1 MNRHALGSKYY
12 IGYDLG
18 IDYIGYCVTD
28 EDYNIL
34 RYNKRRMIGTR
45 LIGRVET
52 AEKCRN
58 YRTGRRRLARR
69 ALRINLLQ
77 GLFKAEIDKID
88 GKFFQKLDANGY
100 KLEDREIQAKY
111 SLFNDSG
118 YTDVDY
124 YREYPT
130 IYHLRKALMEK
141 GSDDVRKLYLAVHH
155 IIKYRGNFL
164 YKGDFGDCADID
176 EALARLNTAIMRYN
190 ESIIQAKVGDILNA
204 LGVIDYVDGRT
215 KSDLNRVLSQ
225 KGTITHIQQ
234 LMSQVLTSTNSKTLY
249 LLIGILGGKINVAY
263 LFGENYKHIKSF
275 SFTENYDE
283 IVEPELLNELEEY
296 EKSVIDALR
305 IVYNTAMLV
314 RLLNGTDTISD
325 AMVKIYE
332 QHQYELR
339 MLKRFIKKNGSAAQY
354 SAMFGSP
361 RNNKNPKKCDC
372 NYTHYIGGGR
382 YGGNGKPD
390 NGRFGDTC
398 THSEFC
404 AYVLKMVEEI
414 AKKKNLGN
422 DEDMKY
428 IKKGL
433 KNADFMPK
441 IVSKDNS
448 LLPFQLN
455 LYELK
460 RILTIAEEKF
470 EFLKK
475 SDEYGSI
482 IEKIYKLMEFNIPYY
497 VGPVSDLHKD
507 KGGTAWVK
515 RKSYDNV
522 TPWNFEEQVDLSASE
537 KEFITRMTNKCTH
550 LPNAPA
556 LAKNSPIYSQYIA
569 LNQLNKLK
577 INGTPISVS
586 DKQKIF
592 DTIYKCKKAVT
603 LKHIIDYYHK
613 EHGIDEPVTVTG
625 YLKTLKGSLSTYLTL
640 KELLGNKIDKYPL
653 MTEKIVFLIT
663 LHSDNRRAIENIR
676 QEYVVEKGYLDD
688 YEVNKLKNLDY
699 SGWGNLS
706 IELLRGSV
714 AEKYGIRL
722 KDRTD
727 NIEKDVLDIM
737 YETNMLLSEI
747 VSSERFDFAQKLKQY
762 LINSGQFNSGD
773 ITYDRVDEADCP
785 ISLKN
790 IIWQTLLL
798 TKELVKLMGKVPP
811 AKIFFEDNRS
821 AEDRGLIINSRK
833 DVVRLLYF
841 EAKKEA
847 KKQGNTDFYT
857 LISNME
863 KDPIY
868 LGDDNLLRSD
878 KNYLYLLQLGR
889 CVYSGDEINL
899 KYGTYDIDHI
909 IPQCLKKDD
918 SLDNRVLSRKD
929 INARKADKY
938 PLPSECRNVEARRLW
953 DNLNRLKLMSDE
965 KYSRLIRMNQLSDD
979 EITKSISH
987 ELIETTQAAT
997 ILKDLCRRWLEYKFT
1012 DTQKP
1017 EIIFN
1022 KLCNVTDFKNDYSL
1036 IHSRA
1041 IGDYHHALDAYYSIV
1056 VGNVLYEKFRH
1067 YRGKIKGASRNPK
1080 EYKISIFRKAFKKPV
1095 YSVRTKRCIWNY
1107 NTINVV
1113 RKAAE
1118 STDYQ
1123 VSAKVKEG
1131 KGKLY
1136 DETLY
1141 KPKDGVMYPR
1151 KETYPYNIKQ
1161 NGVYKYGGYKG
1172 SGTAYFIVVDSESKK
1187 GRMRTIEAVP
1197 IYYANK
1203 IRVGKIGIIDF
1214 LRENVGLINP
1224 EIAKIKGMN
1233 NPIIR
1238 INSLIKYDGVLM
1250 RIRGASGNALT
1261 FVNAMQLYAEPWVNR
1276 YIKELSVI
1284 SDKCKTYFKDEEAA
1298 CQMLIEENI
1307 ERQNR
1312 RNNVHT
1318 DIVILTKE
1326 DNLSIYDFIQD
1337 KLNGIYGKIPGRI
1350 SLIQTLK
1357 NAREIFISKSLY
1369 EQIKILLKLLS
1380 AFDTTSAYVDTSNLA
1395 GKYVDA
1401 DGEICEIKVSAHQGK
1416 IQVNKNITSNKVTLI
1431 NQSVSGLREKEVL
1444 LNKPSECESTP
1455 L

>member
-34 RYNKRRMIGTR
+34 SYNKRRMIGTR

-52 AEKCRN
+52 AEKRRK

-77 GLFKAEIDKID
+77 GLFNEEINKID
-88 GKFFQKLDANGY
+88 GKFFQKLNANGY
-100 KLEDREIQAKY
+100 KLEDRDIKVKY
-111 SLFNDSG
+111 SLFNDSN
-118 YTDVDY
+118 YSDVEY
-124 YREYPT
+124 YREYLT
-130 IYHLRKALMEK
+130 IYHLRKELMEK
-141 GSDDVRKLYLAVHH
+141 GCDDVRKLYLAIHH

-176 EALARLNTAIMRYN
+176 KAVTRLNNAIMRYN
-190 ESIIQAKVGDILNA
+190 ESKIQAQEGEILNG
-204 LGVIDYVDGRT
+204 LGVIDYVEGRT
-215 KSDLNRVLSQ
+215 KSDLTRVLSQ

-234 LMSQVLTSTNSKTLY
+234 LLSEVLTTKNPKTSY
-249 LLIGILGGKINVAY
+249 LIIGILGGKINVAH
-263 LFGENYKHIKSF
+263 LFGERYKHIKSF

-283 IVEPELLNELEEY
+283 IVEPELLNELEEN
-296 EKSVIDALR
+296 EKSVVDELR
-305 IVYNTAMLV
+305 IVYNTAMLI
-314 RLLNGTDTISD
+314 RLLNGTDNISD

-332 QHQYELR
+332 QHRYELR
-339 MLKRFIKKNGSAAQY
+339 LLKRFIKRFGSIEQY
-354 SAMFGSP
+354 SEMFGSAG
-361 RNNKNPKKCDC
+361 NHKNPKKSDC

-382 YGGNGKPD
+382 YEGKGKVD

-398 THSEFC
+398 SHSEFS
-404 AYVLKMVEEI
+404 AYVLKVIEDI
-414 AKKKNLGN
+414 AKKKNLWSN
-422 DEDMKY
+422 EDYKY
-428 IKKGL
+428 IKKAL

-455 LYELK
+455 MYELK
-460 RILTIAEEKF
+460 RILTVAEEKF
-470 EFLKK
+470 EFLNQ
-475 SDEYGSI
+475 SDRYGSI
-482 IEKIYKLMEFNIPYY
+482 SDKIYKLMEFNIPYY

-507 KGGTAWVK
+507 KGGTAWVERK
-515 RKSYDNV
+515 RYDYV

-537 KEFITRMTNKCTH
+537 KEFITRMTNKCVH

-556 LAKNSPIYSQYIA
+556 LAKHSPTYSKYIA

-577 INGTPISVS
+577 INGNPISVK
-586 DKQKIF
+586 DKQKIY
-592 DTIYKCKKAVT
+592 DTVYKRRKAVT
-603 LKHIIDYYHK
+603 LKHIIDYYRK
-613 EHGIDEPVTVTG
+613 EYGIDEPITITG

-640 KELLGNKIDKYPL
+640 KELLGIKVDKYPL

-676 QEYVVEKGYLDD
+676 REFVVEKGYLEDS
-688 YEVNKLKNLDY
+688 EVDKLKNLDY

-714 AEKYGIRL
+714 AEKKGIRL
-722 KDRTD
+722 KDSTD
-727 NIEKDVLDIM
+727 LVEKDVLDIM

-747 VSSERFDFAQKLKQY
+747 LASDRFDFTQKYKQY
-762 LINSGQFNSGD
+762 LIDSGQLNNGNV
-773 ITYDRVDEADCP
+773 TYDTVENADCP

-798 TKELVKLMGKVPP
+798 TKELVKLMGSVPP
-811 AKIFFEDNRS
+811 VKIFFEDNRS

-868 LGDDNLLRSD
+868 LGDENLLRSD

-889 CVYSGDEINL
+889 CIYSGDKIDL
-899 KYGTYDIDHI
+899 TFGAYDIDHI
-909 IPQCLKKDD
+909 IPQCVKKDD
-918 SLDNRVLSRKD
+918 SLDNRVLARKD
-929 INARKADKY
+929 INAKKVDKY
-938 PLPSECRNVEARRLW
+938 PLPLECRDTQARKLW
-953 DNLNRLKLMSDE
+953 DNLNSLKLMSDE
-965 KYSRLIRMNQLSDD
+965 KYSRLIRMNELSDD
-979 EITKSISH
+979 ELTKYVSH
-987 ELIETTQAAT
+987 ELVETTQAAT
-997 ILKDLCRRWLEYKFT
+997 LLKEFCGRWFEYQFT
-1012 DTQKP
+1012 ESQKP

-1022 KLCNVTDFKNDYSL
+1022 KLRNVNEFKNEYSL
-1036 IHSRA
+1036 IHSRVV
-1041 IGDYHHALDAYYSIV
+1041 GDYHHALDAYYSIV
-1056 VGNVLYEKFRH
+1056 VGNVLYEKFRF
-1067 YRGKIKGASRNPK
+1067 YRGKLERDLRNSQ
-1080 EYKISIFRKAFKKPV
+1080 EYKVSIFRKVFKKPV
-1095 YSVRTKRCIWNY
+1095 YSVKSKRTVWNY

-1123 VSAKVKEG
+1123 VTAKVKEG

-1151 KETYPYNIKQ
+1151 KESYPYNIKQ

-1172 SGTAYFIVVDSESKK
+1172 SGTAYFIVVDSDSKK
-1187 GRMRTIEAVP
+1187 GRIRTIEAVP

-1203 IRVGKIGIIDF
+1203 IRDSKIDVKDF
-1214 LRENVGLINP
+1214 LTENIGLKNP
-1224 EIAKIKGMN
+1224 EIAKIKGVN
-1233 NPIIR
+1233 IPIIR
-1238 INSLIKYDGVLM
+1238 INALIRYDGVLM
-1250 RIRGASGNALT
+1250 RIRGASGNAIT
-1261 FVNAMQLYAEPWVNR
+1261 FVNAMQLYTDSWVNR

-1284 SDKCKTYFKDEEAA
+1284 SDKSKLYFKDEEAA

-1307 ERQNR
+1307 ARKNSR
-1312 RNNVHT
+1312 KNTHT
-1318 DIVILTKE
+1318 DIVILTKD
-1326 DNLSIYDFIQD
+1326 DNLIIYDYIQE

-1350 SLIQTLK
+1350 SLIGTLQ
-1357 NAREIFISKSLY
+1357 NARDIFISKSMS
-1369 EQIKILLKLLS
+1369 EQIKILLKLLC

-1395 GKYVDA
+1395 GEYVDVN
-1401 DGEICEIKVSAHQGK
+1401 GEIRKVKVSAHQGK
-1416 IQVNKNITSNKVTLI
+1416 IQVNKNITANKVILI
-1431 NQSVSGLREKEVL
+1431 NQSFSGLREKAVV
-1444 LNKPSECESTP
+1444 LNKPSKSE
-1455 L
+1455 LI